1 MARTRHLQNDRQQR
15 GGLLRSWLRN
25 ALLFGIG
32 ASEVIGAADVE
43 QSVLRSDDV
52 AGLQPNV
59 AENKSTASGHSSVVL
74 PFPIHGEALLV
85 RLAELLR
92 RRVGNFDPMHDPF
105 LFAISRRPGSWLA
118 IDSNA
123 SVEFVTSRCEFRFK
137 VDVAPNTSIVI
148 TTANFDSLVEFVMQY
163 VSARLAEP
171 PSLETVS

>member
-32 ASEVIGAADVE
+32 SAAVTDAADVE
-43 QSVLRSDDV
+43 QSLLRPDDATGV
-52 AGLQPNV
+52 QLDLV
-59 AENKSTASGHSSVVL
+59 ENEGCRSGNGSVVL

-92 RRVGNFDPMHDPF
+92 RHVGDFEPMHDPF
-105 LFAISRRPGSWLA
+105 LFAISRCPGSWLG

-123 SVEFVTSRCEFRFK
+123 SVEFVASRCEFRFE
-137 VDVAPNTSIVI
+137 VDVVPNTSIVI
-148 TTANFDSLVEFVMQY
+148 RTGDFDSLVEFVVQY

-171 PSLETVS
+171 PSLEAVS